1 MDKLI
6 KKYSYKEYEELNWCI
21 KEEIMYQR
29 DMNLSV
35 EYAQEYYEKYINYEN
50 TEIAKGINKGRAAI
64 TEKYCDCVLDIGI
77 GSGEFIK
84 NSNIKTY
91 GFDINEIAVDWL
103 KEKNIFVNPYDQI
116 PEEIKGLCFWDSLE
130 HIPEPST
137 LLQIL
142 KKDIYLFVS
151 IPIFYNLNKVK
162 ESKHYR
168 PNEHYYYFTSFGLI
182 NYMNDMNFKILEIQD
197 FEIQSGREDIKTF
210 VFKKH

>member
-1 MDKLI
+1 
-6 KKYSYKEYEELNWCI
+6 
-21 KEEIMYQR
+21 
-29 DMNLSV
+29 
-35 EYAQEYYEKYINYEN
+35 
-50 TEIAKGINKGRAAI
+50 
-64 TEKYCDCVLDIGI
+64 
-77 GSGEFIK
+77 
-84 NSNIKTY
+84 
-91 GFDINEIAVDWL
+91 
-103 KEKNIFVNPYDQI
+103 
-116 PEEIKGLCFWDSLE
+116 
-130 HIPEPST
+130 
-137 LLQIL
+137 LQIL